1 MKNGVAE
8 EDEGVAFENLSI
20 KMTGALTR
28 GDAERVRDLEAACLR
43 ADNTHLKLELDYKLG
58 AGAQG
63 GELLFDEL
71 MAFDADRLVGYLG
84 VGCFGE
90 GSTPELMGMVRPDF
104 RGRGVFT
111 ALHHLALTELR
122 RRGFRRALLLADR
135 ISVSGQ
141 RFIEKTGAAYHH
153 SEYEMYLRNAP
164 SARAAPEIS
173 LRKAVNADAPEIARQ
188 NVLYFGE
195 ERGDGDA
202 DAKMPLPEEE
212 EKRGMTI
219 YLAESL
225 GETVGKV
232 HLQLIDG
239 LGGIYGLGVLPEK
252 RGRGLGRA
260 ILTEG
265 VLRLKAAGA
274 RDVMLQV
281 ATGNEN
287 ALGLYRSCGFETTS
301 TMDYFELKL

>member
-1 MKNGVAE
+1 M
-8 EDEGVAFENLSI
+8 
-20 KMTGALTR
+20 
-28 GDAERVRDLEAACLR
+28 
-43 ADNTHLKLELDYKLG
+43 
-58 AGAQG
+58 
-63 GELLFDEL
+63 
-71 MAFDADRLVGYLG
+71 
-84 VGCFGE
+84 
-90 GSTPELMGMVRPDF
+90 
-104 RGRGVFT
+104 
-111 ALHHLALTELR
+111 
-122 RRGFRRALLLADR
+122 
-135 ISVSGQ
+135 
-141 RFIEKTGAAYHH
+141 
-153 SEYEMYLRNAP
+153 
-164 SARAAPEIS
+164 
-173 LRKAVNADAPEIARQ
+173 
-188 NVLYFGE
+188 LYFGE

-239 LGGIYGLGVLPEK
+239 LGGIYGLGVLSEK

-260 ILTEG
+260 ILTAG